1 MLFAIFDMNDKRT
14 KVLMDS
20 VMVLLLIHVIKT
32 TGSKW
37 GMVYLDTKHLV
48 KSQLTLKENLFVK
61 QITIKQSEL

>member
-1 MLFAIFDMNDKRT
+1 MA
-14 KVLMDS
+14 
-20 VMVLLLIHVIKT
+20 LLLIHVIKT

-61 QITIKQSEL
+61 QITIKQSGL